1 MEIKDAVAVVTG
13 GASGLGLA
21 TTKRL
26 LDAGAQVVVIDLRG
40 EEAVAELGDRAKFVE
55 TNVTDEAAVG
65 KALDVAESL
74 GPLRINVNCAGI
86 GNAAKTLSKDGPF
99 PLDAFKKVV
108 EVNLI
113 GTFNVLRLSAERIAK
128 TEPIGE
134 ERGVIINTASVAA
147 FEGQIGQAAYS
158 ASKGGIVGM
167 TLPIARDLSR
177 ELIRVV
183 TIAPGLFK
191 TPLLGSLPEEAQAV
205 AGQAGAASGPARRPR
220 RVRRAGRAHHREPD
234 AQRRSDPP
242 GRRDPDGPA
251 MTITTKFTE
260 TFGVEHPVVQGGM
273 QWVGRAELVAAV
285 ANSGALGFITA
296 LTQPTPADLAN
307 EIAKCRDLTDKPFG
321 VNLTILPTIN
331 PPPYDE
337 YRQVIVDAGIKIVET
352 AGSNPAPHLPM
363 FHENGIKV
371 LHKCTSVR
379 HGVKAQS
386 LGVDGISID
395 GFECAGHPGEDDI
408 PGLVL
413 IPAAAAKIDIPMIA
427 SGGFADGRGL
437 VAALALG
444 ADGINMGTRFMCT
457 AESAIHQNVK
467 EAIVA
472 GSELDTEM
480 IFRPLRNTAR
490 VASNAV
496 SREVVEILNR
506 GGQFEDVKDLVAGSR
521 GVKVYEVGDLDAGIW
536 SVGTAM
542 GLINDI
548 PTCGELVSRIVEEAE
563 ETHHRPAGRHARA
576 RRGRE
581 RRLGDENGINER
593 CPHWAN

>member
-1 MEIKDAVAVVTG
+1 
-13 GASGLGLA
+13 
-21 TTKRL
+21 
-26 LDAGAQVVVIDLRG
+26 
-40 EEAVAELGDRAKFVE
+40 
-55 TNVTDEAAVG
+55 
-65 KALDVAESL
+65 
-74 GPLRINVNCAGI
+74 
-86 GNAAKTLSKDGPF
+86 
-99 PLDAFKKVV
+99 
-108 EVNLI
+108 
-113 GTFNVLRLSAERIAK
+113 
-128 TEPIGE
+128 
-134 ERGVIINTASVAA
+134 
-147 FEGQIGQAAYS
+147 
-158 ASKGGIVGM
+158 
-167 TLPIARDLSR
+167 
-177 ELIRVV
+177 
-183 TIAPGLFK
+183 
-191 TPLLGSLPEEAQAV
+191 
-205 AGQAGAASGPARRPR
+205 
-220 RVRRAGRAHHREPD
+220 
-234 AQRRSDPP
+234 
-242 GRRDPDGPA
+242 
-251 MTITTKFTE
+251 
-260 TFGVEHPVVQGGM
+260 M

-363 FHENGIKV
+363 FHDNGIKV

-379 HGVKAQS
+379 HAVKAQS

-413 IPAAAAKIDIPMIA
+413 IPAAAAKIEIPMIA
-427 SGGFADGRGL
+427 SGGFADARGL

-472 GSELDTEM
+472 GERAATPRL

-496 SREVVEILNR
+496 SREVVEILNS

-521 GVKVYEVGDLDAGIW
+521 GVKVYEIGDLDAGIW

-548 PTCGELVSRIVEEAE
+548 PTCGELVVA
-563 ETHHRPAGRHARA
+563 HR
-576 RRGRE
+576 RRGRGTDH
-581 RRLGDENGINER
+581 RRLADMVEPPAEENV
-593 CPHWAN
+593 A